1 MRISDALIFL
11 PAPPESSFLYTG
23 IYDPKLVILSIF
35 IAVFASLAALDVADR
50 IRLADSPRTHLA
62 WLALGAL
69 AMGGGIWAMHFIGML
84 ALQLPC
90 GVGYDAP
97 LTLWSIVP
105 GILAC
110 GVAIEVLRHA
120 NPGQGRLLAG
130 GVLFGAGIGA
140 MHYTGMAAMRID
152 GLVRYDPRLFALS
165 IAVAVVLAYAALL
178 IRYRIGHRHWR
189 AAIAATVMGCAISGM
204 HYTAMAATYFL
215 RAGDASIA
223 HSELEPTLLAGI
235 VSVVTGLL
243 IALAIA
249 ATIAARYQETAR
261 RLRESEHRIRSIL
274 ETTQEGFVQVG
285 IDMRIEEA
293 NPAYCAMLGRGRL
306 EILGRPIVE
315 FFTPE
320 SVVTYEAEMRKRAA
334 GMSTSYRVALLRPDG
349 SVKHCEFHGTPIYDR
364 EGQRTGAFGLVTDIT
379 DRIAH
384 EAYVRQAV
392 AVFEN
397 TAEGVTLTDPRGRI
411 LSINPAFTR
420 ITGYA
425 EDEVV
430 GRSPALL
437 RSGRHDES
445 FYHAMWAE
453 LAATGHWQGEIWNRR
468 KNGEIYPEWLT
479 ISAVHGRDGQV
490 ESYIGV
496 FSDITHIKR
505 SEEELQR
512 LANYDPLTD
521 LANRLL
527 LGAQL
532 QHALERAG
540 RHGEQLAVMELDLDG
555 FKNVNDTLGHPA
567 GDKLLQIIARRLK
580 EALRG
585 EDIIAR
591 LGGDEFAIVL
601 ESIGGAR
608 DMELVAQK
616 IIAAIAQPLELEGQL
631 ARVTVSIGIALFPGD
646 GRDATTLLKSADT
659 ALYVAK
665 REGRNTFRYYSRA
678 MAESVRRRH
687 EVEQGLRLAIENDQ
701 LELWY
706 QPQVSAASGRVVGV
720 EALVRWRHPERGIV
734 PPAEFLPVAAET
746 GLILPLGEWVLR
758 HACRQMRAWGDAGLG
773 IDHVAVNVDGQQIVR
788 SDFVATVAAILK
800 ETGLPPR
807 MLELE
812 ITEGFLLENAE
823 NGMGTVMRFAE
834 MGVDVAIDDVGTGYS
849 SLAYLKYLRADC
861 LKIDKSFVDDLPAD
875 ATSAA
880 IIRAIIS
887 LGRGLGFTLV
897 AEGVET
903 QAQLNYLRSVGCDLV
918 QGYLLAR
925 PMPADAVAAWVAAG
939 NAAQAQRARL
949 AS

>member
-1 MRISDALIFL
+1 MRLSDALIFL
-11 PAPPESSFLYTG
+11 PAPPESSLLYTG
-23 IYDPKLVILSIF
+23 IYDPKLVVLSLF
-35 IAVFASLAALDVADR
+35 IAIFASLAALDVADR
-50 IRLADSPRTHLA
+50 IRLAASPRSHLA

-90 GVGYDAP
+90 AVRYDTS

-120 NPGQGRLLAG
+120 RPGQARLLAG
-130 GVLFGAGIGA
+130 GVLLGAGIGT
-140 MHYTGMAAMRID
+140 MHYTGMAALRID
-152 GLVRYDPRLFALS
+152 GLVRYDLRLFLLS
-165 IAVAVVLAYAALL
+165 IGVAVVLAYAALL
-178 IRYRIGHRHWR
+178 IRDRIAHRRWR
-189 AAIAATVMGCAISGM
+189 AAFAATLMGCAISGM

-215 RAGDASIA
+215 RAGDPAIVPSD
-223 HSELEPTLLAGI
+223 LEPVLLAAI
-235 VSVVTGLL
+235 VGVVTGLL

-249 ATIAARYQETAR
+249 ASIAARHQETAR
-261 RLRESEHRIRSIL
+261 RLRDSEYHIRRIL
-274 ETTQEGFVQVG
+274 ETTQEGFVQVD

-293 NPAYCAMLGRGRL
+293 NPAYCAMLGRARA
-306 EILGRPIVE
+306 EVIGRPIVE

-320 SVVTYEAEMRKRAA
+320 SVVTYQEEMRKRAA
-334 GMSTSYRVALLRPDG
+334 GLSTSYRVILLRPDG
-349 SVKHCEFHGTPIYDR
+349 GLRHCEFHGTPIYDR
-364 EGQRTGAFGLVTDIT
+364 DGERVGAFGLVTDIS

-397 TAEGVTLTDPRGRI
+397 TAEGVTLTDPHGRI

-420 ITGYA
+420 ITGYT

-430 GRSPALL
+430 GKNPALL

-445 FYHAMWAE
+445 FYHQMWSE

-479 ISAVHGRDGQV
+479 ISAVRGGDGHV

-540 RHGEQLAVMELDLDG
+540 RYQEQLAVMELDLDG

-567 GDKLLQIIARRLK
+567 GDKLLQIIAGRLK

-591 LGGDEFAIVL
+591 LGGDEFAVVV

-608 DMELVAQK
+608 DIELVAQK
-616 IIAAIAQPLELEGQL
+616 IIDAIAPPLELEGQL
-631 ARVTVSIGIALFPGD
+631 ARVTCSIGIALFPGD
-646 GRDATTLLKSADT
+646 GHDATTLLKAADT

-665 REGRNTFRYYSRA
+665 REGRNTFRYYSNA
-678 MAESVRRRH
+678 MAESVRHRH
-687 EVEQGLRLAIENDQ
+687 EVEQGLRLAIESDQ

-706 QPQVSAASGRVVGV
+706 QPQIAAASGRVVGV
-720 EALVRWRHPERGIV
+720 EALVRWRHPAKGLV
-734 PPAEFLPVAAET
+734 APAEFLPVAAET

-758 HACRQMRAWGDAGLG
+758 RACRQALAWQAAGLG

-788 SDFVATVAAILK
+788 SDFVATVEAILA

-834 MGVDVAIDDVGTGYS
+834 MGVDIAIDDFGTGYS

-880 IIRAIIS
+880 IIRAIVS

-903 QAQLNYLRSVGCDLV
+903 LDQLSYLRTVGCDLV
-918 QGYLLAR
+918 QGYLLAK
-925 PMPADAVAAWVAAG
+925 PMPAEELETWV
-939 NAAQAQRARL
+939 RACNSVPAT